1 MMDESRRDSPREYRE
16 LKAIGISLL
25 FLILGFAVVWFTKAV
40 VKIEGN
46 AVYVSLLFIPVLVY
60 VIISGRLKELKGP
73 GGLEARFSEA
83 ASQAIKPAS
92 ETIEPSVE
100 EMQII
105 AKEGMRAL
113 QRKKPDIDETRPIV
127 MTMVLGKGPYYDWQ
141 AVTQYMNFLAQYRNF
156 KFVVFLDDKER
167 FVAYMPSWAFKGLIS
182 LPELADEFINVI
194 NEGRVQDLYRY
205 PGVEKE
211 TISTK
216 SSNVQALRQMT
227 TENLE
232 ALVVI
237 DEDRK
242 LKGVVEREQ
251 VISKLM
257 LTLVK

>member
-1 MMDESRRDSPREYRE
+1 MNDTRKSATSEHKE
-16 LKAIGISLL
+16 LKATGISLL
-25 FLILGFAVVWFTKAV
+25 FLILGLAVIWIAKSIIN
-40 VKIEGN
+40 IEGN

-60 VIISGRLKELKGP
+60 VVISGRLKELKGP

-83 ASQAIKPAS
+83 AAQAIKPVS
-92 ETIEPSVE
+92 ETIEPSVA
-100 EMQII
+100 EMQIV
-105 AKEGMRAL
+105 AKEGLRAL

-127 MTMVLGKGPYYDWQ
+127 MTMVLGKGPYYDWH

-167 FVAYMPSWAFKGLIS
+167 FVAYMASWAFRGLLS

-194 NEGRVQDLYRY
+194 NEGRLQDLYRY

-216 SSNVQALRQMT
+216 SSNVEALRQMT
-227 TENLE
+227 THNLE

-237 DEDRK
+237 DEDRR

-251 VISKLM
+251 VISKIM
-257 LTLVK
+257 LTLAW

>member
-1 MMDESRRDSPREYRE
+1 MDESRKDSLREYKE

-25 FLILGFAVVWFTKAV
+25 FLILGFAVVWLTKAV

-46 AVYVSLLFIPVLVY
+46 AVYVSLLLIPILVY
-60 VIISGRLKELKGP
+60 TIISGRLKEFKGP

-83 ASQAIKPAS
+83 ASQAIKPVS

-127 MTMVLGKGPYYDWQ
+127 MTMILGKGYYYDWN
-141 AVTQYMNFLAQYRNF
+141 AVRQYMNFLAQYRNF

-216 SSNVQALRQMT
+216 SSNVEALHRMT
-227 TENLE
+227 TNNLE

-237 DEDRK
+237 DEDRN

-251 VISKLM
+251 VISKIM

>member
-1 MMDESRRDSPREYRE
+1 MNEVRKNSIREYKE

-25 FLILGFAVVWFTKAV
+25 FLLLGFAIVWFVKTI
-40 VKIEGN
+40 VKIEDN

-83 ASQAIKPAS
+83 AAQEIKPVS

-100 EMQII
+100 EMQVV
-105 AKEGMRAL
+105 AKEGLRVL
-113 QRKKPDIDETRPIV
+113 QRKKPDIDETRPII
-127 MTMVLGKGPYYDWQ
+127 MTMVPGKGRYYDWN
-141 AVTQYMNFLAQYRNF
+141 AVAQYVSFLGQYRNF
-156 KFVVFLDDKER
+156 KFVVFLDDKEH

-182 LPELADEFINVI
+182 LPELAGEFISVV
-194 NEGRVQDLYRY
+194 NEGRMQDLCRY
-205 PGVEKE
+205 PGVVKE

-216 SSNVQALRQMT
+216 SSNVEALRRMT
-227 TENLE
+227 AENLE

-242 LKGVVEREQ
+242 LKGVIEREQ
-251 VISKLM
+251 VISKIM